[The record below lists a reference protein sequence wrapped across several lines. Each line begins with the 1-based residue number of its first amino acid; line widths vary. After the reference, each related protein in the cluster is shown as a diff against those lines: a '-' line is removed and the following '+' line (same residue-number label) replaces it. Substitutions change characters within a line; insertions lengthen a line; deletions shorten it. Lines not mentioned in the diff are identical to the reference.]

1 MPGLLCCVTF
11 VSVEQAA
18 QTQVWGMPIKALVP
32 LIKQEGGTIMSALL
46 HTSLCH
52 HSLPV
57 SCLPQVHRSP
67 PRRLRCHRR
76 PS

>member
-1 MPGLLCCVTF
+1 MPGASCRLIF
-11 VSVEQAA
+11 VYVEQAA

-46 HTSLCH
+46 HTPLC

-57 SCLPQVHRSP
+57 SCLLQVHRSP
-67 PRRLRCHRR
+67 PRRLCYHRR
-76 PS
+76 AS